1 MCLDYDVDQLNQA
14 PAPFR
19 MSVTTADMAYPA
31 SVLWSEQI
39 VDEFLL
45 LSSGWYVFGRPC

>member
-1 MCLDYDVDQLNQA
+1 MDYDISKLNQA

-19 MSVTTADMAYPA
+19 MSASTADMAYPA

-39 VDEFLL
+39 VDEFRL
-45 LSSGWYVFGRPC
+45 LSYG